1 MAANA
6 VVSEPVRISRA
17 THVLASRQGDVTI
30 LASIKT
36 GQFHTL
42 DEIGNLVWDA
52 IGNGGRVCD
61 IVDRLA
67 EQVPLKRESVRDRLI
82 PFLQELYSRQLIDLD
97 RWESPARVH
106 PDAIPLDEVATD
118 DVAFPV
124 GLSVAMLCLVSVA
137 LRFLNLETVWRL
149 AHRQIRGQRRILPAN
164 GAPTVLRQVTLAATW
179 SPLRAKCLEQS
190 LVILWALRRR
200 GVDARLKL
208 GVQQYPFCAHAW
220 VEYQGRPLNDRPE
233 NLKLFRAFPEP
244 DSFAC

>member
-106 PDAIPLDEVATD
+106 PNAIPLDEVATD

-137 LRFLNLETVWRL
+137 LRFLNLETVWRP
-149 AHRQIRGQRRILPAN
+149 APDPSGEWRANRTPPGDAGCDVVTAAGQVP
-164 GAPTVLRQVTLAATW
+164 GTEPGDSVGSAATW
-179 SPLRAKCLEQS
+179 RGRAIEARRATVSLLRP
-190 LVILWALRRR
+190 
-200 GVDARLKL
+200 RL
-208 GVQQYPFCAHAW
+208 
-220 VEYQGRPLNDRPE
+220 GRVPGPPAQRP
-233 NLKLFRAFPEP
+233 A
-244 DSFAC
+244 